1 MHPSQATRIEV
12 DLLGEVEVPADALHG
27 AQTQRAVANFPL
39 GHERPLGSYPD
50 LIIGLLQVKQTA
62 AEANLQTG
70 LLDPVIAT
78 PIVQSA
84 RTLIEQGAGNLF
96 PVHRL
101 HGGGGTSAN
110 MNANEVLANMA
121 EELLGGRR
129 GEYHRVHPNDHVN
142 LHQSTNDVYPTACH
156 IAVVRTWP
164 GLQKAVA
171 GLATSLRDFG
181 QEAGGTPR
189 LARTCLQDAVESSF
203 ADLFGGYATNLERGI
218 GRVETAVDAL
228 HAVNL
233 GGTAI
238 GRADGVPAPYF
249 DTVITTLRDV
259 TGDSEYRRADDLFD
273 AAQNPDD
280 LAAVAAALDLLA
292 QGLRK
297 IAQDLRLLSSGPE
310 GGLGELGLPPVQPG
324 SSIMPGKVNPV
335 IPEFAIH
342 LCLQAAG
349 HHSVCRAALGL
360 GELDLNVWESAL
372 TFNLLDSM
380 GLLAQA
386 ASSLD
391 VRCAQGLTVDIAQNR
406 QHANSLVPLLSQ
418 LARTHGYTTVA
429 AVCREA
435 GNDPS
440 RTRELLR
447 LRGIG

>member
-1 MHPSQATRIEV
+1 MPPTHAIRIEV

-27 AQTQRAVANFPL
+27 AQTERAVSNFPL
-39 GHERPLGSYPD
+39 GLERTIGSYPD
-50 LIIGLLQVKQTA
+50 LIIGLLQVKQAA

-70 LLDPVIAT
+70 LLDAAIAT
-78 PIVQSA
+78 AIAQSA
-84 RTLIEQGAGNLF
+84 GALIEQGARGLF

-121 EELLGGRR
+121 EERLGGRR
-129 GEYHRVHPNDHVN
+129 GEYRLVHPNDHVN

-156 IAVVRTWP
+156 IAVVRGWP
-164 GLQKAVA
+164 VLQTAVA
-171 GLATSLRDFG
+171 GLAASLRDFG
-181 QEAGGTPR
+181 QEAGSAPR
-189 LARTCLQDAVESSF
+189 LARTCLQDAVEASF
-203 ADLFGGYATNLERGI
+203 ADLFGGYATSLERGVR
-218 GRVETAVDAL
+218 RVETAVDAL

-233 GGTAI
+233 GGTVV
-238 GRADGVPAPYF
+238 GRSDGVPAPYF
-249 DTVITTLRDV
+249 DAVIATLRDV
-259 TGDSEYRRADDLFD
+259 TGDARYRRADDLFD

-335 IPEFAIH
+335 IPEFAIQ
-342 LCLQAAG
+342 LCLQAGG
-349 HHSVCRAALGL
+349 HHAVCQAALGL

-380 GLLAQA
+380 ALLAQA

-391 VRCAQGLTVDIAQNR
+391 LRCIRGLTVDIARNR
-406 QHANSLVPLLSQ
+406 QHAESIVPMLSR
-418 LARTHGYTTVA
+418 LARTHGYATVA

-435 GNDPS
+435 GNDPA

-447 LRGIG
+447 ARGIG